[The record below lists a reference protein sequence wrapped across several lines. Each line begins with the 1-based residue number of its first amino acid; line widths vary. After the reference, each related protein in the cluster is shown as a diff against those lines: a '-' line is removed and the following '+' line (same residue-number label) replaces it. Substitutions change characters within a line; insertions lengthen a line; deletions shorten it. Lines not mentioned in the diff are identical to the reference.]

1 MLIQQNFL
9 RIVRKR
15 SQLTQI
21 DIAAILKI
29 SDWSNVSRWEQGHRT
44 PNVVV
49 LLLYHLLFDIPIE
62 SLFDR
67 QKNELKQIIVPRIE
81 ERIHYLSTF
90 ESDSKVQS
98 RINYL
103 GSVLA
108 RLTA

>member
-21 DIAAILKI
+21 DIASILKI
-29 SDWSNVSRWEQGHRT
+29 SDWSNVSRWEQGQRT
-44 PNVVV
+44 PNVEV

-67 QKNELKQIIVPRIE
+67 QKLQLKNIIIPRIK
-81 ERIHYLSTF
+81 ERIDHLMAQ
-90 ESDSKVQS
+90 EIDAKMQS

-103 GSVLA
+103 NVVLT